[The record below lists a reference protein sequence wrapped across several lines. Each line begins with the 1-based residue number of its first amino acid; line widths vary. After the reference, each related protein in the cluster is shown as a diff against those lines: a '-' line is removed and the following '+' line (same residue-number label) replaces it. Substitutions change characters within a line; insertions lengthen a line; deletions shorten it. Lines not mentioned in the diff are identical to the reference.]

1 MSHLVAGFRL
11 VVASAS
17 APKEAKVVGG
27 ENALQVPSRSTR
39 RVGRCISRWP
49 GDVVCLLA
57 GTLGPDDEILFWMDV
72 AEFGAKIPLQLPPA
86 F

>member
-39 RVGRCISRWP
+39 RVGRCIFP
-49 GDVVCLLA
+49 VGL
-57 GTLGPDDEILFWMDV
+57 GTCYVGRLMTKYGLWMDV